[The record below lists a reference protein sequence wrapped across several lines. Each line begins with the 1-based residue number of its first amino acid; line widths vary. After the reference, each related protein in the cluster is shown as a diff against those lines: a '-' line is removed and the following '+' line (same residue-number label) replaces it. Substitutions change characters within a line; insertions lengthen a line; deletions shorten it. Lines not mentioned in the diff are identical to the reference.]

1 MNPDT
6 LGVTIEDG
14 PLAGIKLVRTAARAD
29 GEARAIYRDDTYK
42 AAGLDAIFVVDEA
55 GFFPPRS
62 LRSLAFQHPG
72 WQGQLT
78 TVLSGRIYFAA
89 VDLREDSP
97 GFRQWFGVELNET
110 SPQLFVAPGFAQ
122 GFCVLSD
129 GAWVALKLTGPH
141 RPEARQ
147 VLRFDDPSVGI
158 AWPLPRAIPGPLEQQ
173 AVALAELRLSRA

>member
-1 MNPDT
+1 MNADN
-6 LGVTIEDG
+6 LGMTIEDG
-14 PLAGIKLVRTAARAD
+14 PLAGIKLIRSAPRAD
-29 GEARAIYRDDTYK
+29 SEARELYRDDTYK

-55 GFFPPRS
+55 GFFSARS

-97 GFRQWFGVELNET
+97 SFRQWFGMELSAT
-110 SPQLFVAPGFAQ
+110 APQLFIAPGFAQ

-129 GAWVALKLTGPH
+129 GAWVATKLTGPH

-147 VLRFDDPSVGI
+147 VLRFDDPTIGI
-158 AWPLPRAIPGPLEQQ
+158 AWPLTQPIPGPLERQ
-173 AVALAELRLSRA
+173 AVALGELRLSRA

>member
-1 MNPDT
+1 MDS

-14 PLAGIKLVRTAARAD
+14 PLAGIKLVRTAPRAA
-29 GEARAIYRDDTYK
+29 GEAREIYRDDTYK

-55 GFFPPRS
+55 GFFGARS
-62 LRSLAFQHPG
+62 LRSLTFQHPG

-78 TVLSGRIYFAA
+78 TVLAGRIYFAA

-97 GFRQWFGVELNET
+97 SFRQWFGMELSQS

-122 GFCVLSD
+122 GFCVVSD
-129 GAWVALKLTGPH
+129 GASVAVKLTGPH

-158 AWPLPRAIPGPLEQQ
+158 AWPLAQPIPGPLEQQ
-173 AVALAELRLSRA
+173 AMALAELRLSRA